1 MGLRRFCCPWTPA
14 GFFPTITWLGVPGG
28 VCGRRSNGDILRL
41 LFIVTP
47 EFGSPELTLFLFW
60 GPATNSSASS
70 IIIPFT
76 RKQTLK
82 RGQILNRET
91 SLSIDKTIYVD
102 VFLPSYPAWKDSQMC
117 ASVWV
122 GQGRSLSGEKASFL
136 GTPDSF
142 PFVPPGYCE
151 DSLTTTEYL
160 INT

>member
-1 MGLRRFCCPWTPA
+1 
-14 GFFPTITWLGVPGG
+14 
-28 VCGRRSNGDILRL
+28 
-41 LFIVTP
+41 
-47 EFGSPELTLFLFW
+47 
-60 GPATNSSASS
+60 
-70 IIIPFT
+70 
-76 RKQTLK
+76 
-82 RGQILNRET
+82 
-91 SLSIDKTIYVD
+91 
-102 VFLPSYPAWKDSQMC
+102 MC